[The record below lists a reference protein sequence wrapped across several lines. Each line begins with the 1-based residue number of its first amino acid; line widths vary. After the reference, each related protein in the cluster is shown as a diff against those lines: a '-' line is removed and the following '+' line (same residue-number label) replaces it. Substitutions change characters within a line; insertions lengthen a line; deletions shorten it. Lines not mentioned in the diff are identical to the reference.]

1 MSGVVNYIYLCYN
14 HLDKLEFDEGGRPM
28 KKRLLYL
35 ILPIITLILE
45 ILPYGAVCN
54 FANPE
59 GEPWR
64 RTFSYFDLTPFG
76 YANFT
81 PLLTAIITCLIFVL
95 LVIYYIK
102 GNVRTAIR
110 AKNILCVAVV
120 MSLGPLMF
128 GITYFSLV
136 AGLITLSLVA
146 ELLLLQFSV
155 KKPIE

>member
-1 MSGVVNYIYLCYN
+1 
-14 HLDKLEFDEGGRPM
+14 M

-35 ILPIITLILE
+35 ILPIVTLILE

-59 GEPWR
+59 GDPWR
-64 RTFSYFDLTPFG
+64 KTFSYFDLTPFG

-95 LVIYYIK
+95 LVIYCIK

-120 MSLGPLMF
+120 MSLGPLAF

-136 AGLITLSLVA
+136 AGLITLSLIA
-146 ELLLLQFSV
+146 ELLLLQFSI